1 MGDCFRLG
9 ENLGLCML
17 ISCLMPTNCFHS
29 FFVLMRFSVCFVNIT
44 AFKHC
49 FMRSEKMLI
58 VISGCVFIFLLFHEK
73 LGKVCSLLLSLA
85 EKLIC

>member
-1 MGDCFRLG
+1 MG

-44 AFKHC
+44 VFKLS
-49 FMRSEKMLI
+49 FIRSQKMLI
-58 VISGCVFIFLLFHEK
+58 VISGCAFIYKYMLLVIFNFQY
-73 LGKVCSLLLSLA
+73 G
-85 EKLIC
+85 